1 MKKIITMAYLSVA
14 VLGATM
20 TFTSCGSN
28 NDEPK
33 GEVVETGTEVN
44 PLRVFTGGMPVS
56 FAGAT
61 ILKNI
66 KGQVSTIQSDNEIVT
81 FEYKDMS
88 THASEAQPQVV
99 MTIKHEKAT
108 STYVCNLYL
117 GKDGFVKHCDET
129 KINKGSGTGKETW
142 DFTYNNDGQLLTML
156 RSDGGYKKTT
166 IKYQDGNIVETTT
179 TSAVYSDHKHSY
191 KIFYTSESTLSPIV
205 NKGCLMLFDY
215 TLGIDMDEM
224 EYAYYAGLLGKAT
237 KNLPVKL
244 VDNENDTDHFTWTL
258 NSNSY
263 PISFKRDLTV
273 AYSFVW

>member
-1 MKKIITMAYLSVA
+1 MKKIITMAYLSAA

-44 PLRVFTGGMPVS
+44 PLRVFTGGMPAS
-56 FAGAT
+56 FGDAT

-66 KGQVSTIQSDNEIVT
+66 KGQVSAIQTDDEVVT

-99 MTIKHEKAT
+99 MTIKDNDEKVMLT
-108 STYVCNLYL
+108 RVCNLYL

-129 KINKGSGTGKETW
+129 KINKGSDYGKETW

-156 RSDGGYKKTT
+156 RGRRNKKTT

-179 TSAVYSDHKHSY
+179 TKAGYSDSY

-244 VDNENDTDHFTWTL
+244 VDNDNENRIDNFTWTL
-258 NSNSY
+258 NSNGY
-263 PISFKRDLTV
+263 PISLRAFPDD
-273 AYSFVW
+273 YSFEW

>member
-1 MKKIITMAYLSVA
+1 MAYLSAA

-44 PLRVFTGGMPVS
+44 PLRVFTGGMPAS
-56 FAGAT
+56 FGDAT

-66 KGQVSTIQSDNEIVT
+66 KGQVSTIQSNHEMVT

-99 MTIKHEKAT
+99 MTIKDNDEKVMLT
-108 STYVCNLYL
+108 RVCNLYL

-129 KINKGSGTGKETW
+129 KINKGSDYGKETW

-156 RSDGGYKKTT
+156 RGRRNKKTT

-179 TSAVYSDHKHSY
+179 TKAGYSDSY

-244 VDNENDTDHFTWTL
+244 VANENRIDNFTWTL
-258 NSNSY
+258 NSNGY
-263 PISFKRDLTV
+263 PISSKRNLEF
-273 AYSFVW
+273 ASYSFEW

>member
-1 MKKIITMAYLSVA
+1 MKKIITMAYLSAA

-44 PLRVFTGGMPVS
+44 PLRVFTGGMPAS
-56 FAGAT
+56 FGDAT

-66 KGQVSTIQSDNEIVT
+66 KGQVSTIQSNHEMVT

-99 MTIKHEKAT
+99 MTIKDNDEKVMLT
-108 STYVCNLYL
+108 RVCNLYL

-129 KINKGSGTGKETW
+129 KINKGSDYGKETW

-156 RSDGGYKKTT
+156 RGRRNKKTT

-179 TSAVYSDHKHSY
+179 TKAGYSDSY

-244 VDNENDTDHFTWTL
+244 VDNENRIDNFTWTL
-258 NSNSY
+258 NSNGY
-263 PISFKRDLTV
+263 PISSKRNLEF
-273 AYSFVW
+273 ASYSFEW